1 LPKRQSAFRARE
13 IGKDRRAFFLHF
25 RVFGI
30 LEMISTIE
38 KEFRIQLDLA
48 DLDVEQITILGP
60 LSRYVAGGV
69 GFGLKVFLIS
79 RMRRVKPFVSRSL
92 CPKSQI
98 ETICPFSLYSPP
110 RL

>member
-60 LSRYVAGGV
+60 LSRYVAGRGW
-69 GFGLKVFLIS
+69 FRPES
-79 RMRRVKPFVSRSL
+79 
-92 CPKSQI
+92 
-98 ETICPFSLYSPP
+98 FSNFEDATG
-110 RL
+110 